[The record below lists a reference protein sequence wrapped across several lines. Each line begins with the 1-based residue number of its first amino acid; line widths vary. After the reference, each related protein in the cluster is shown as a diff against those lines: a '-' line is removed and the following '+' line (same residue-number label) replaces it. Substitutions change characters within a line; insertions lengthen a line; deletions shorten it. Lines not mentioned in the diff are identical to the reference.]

1 MSIITPPQTGH
12 PGWGVGFGSEVLE
25 GEVLE
30 GEALG
35 GGALGGGAD
44 MIAGTP
50 NPSAWM
56 RRKQCVTREPRAFA
70 AGDRFVFGRYSSC
83 RPKNKVHGAHDAHRR
98 PHVIE
103 LQRLLHVEDRER
115 HEDT

>member
-25 GEVLE
+25 GEALE
-30 GEALG
+30 GG
-35 GGALGGGAD
+35 MLGGGAD

-56 RRKQCVTREPRAFA
+56 RRKQCVTREPMAFA

-83 RPKNKVHGAHDAHRR
+83 
-98 PHVIE
+98 
-103 LQRLLHVEDRER
+103 
-115 HEDT
+115 